1 MHDYR
6 PIENLDRSLRC
17 FLRIAQLGSVSKAA
31 EDLGQSQSS
40 LSKQLSAL
48 EQSLGQALFIRTGR
62 GVSVNDAGQLLLQA
76 IEPAY
81 SRIDTA
87 VHAVRQDQG
96 VNQGTVRLATVH
108 TLSYYFMSDVAA
120 AFMSAHPGVNLSLLG
135 RSSPEVVA
143 LVESGKADIG
153 FVYDSAVDCGG
164 LSSHTLFDD
173 QMCRISAQQDK
184 APNADLSKQPLRLV
198 GFPPHY
204 ALRRMI
210 HSSGLSPE
218 FVAEAETIDAMLR
231 LVASGLGDCI
241 LPSRIPDNLLQE
253 HKLYK
258 YPIEQPIL
266 QRRVVA
272 ILRAD
277 RDPLT
282 LTSRLL
288 DCALRIAQG
297 LPETSRQ

>member
-1 MHDYR
+1 MRDSHPTDH
-6 PIENLDRSLRC
+6 LDRSLRS
-17 FLRIAQLGSVSKAA
+17 FLRIAQVGSVSKAA
-31 EDLGQSQSS
+31 EDLGLSQSS

-48 EQSLGQALFIRTGR
+48 EQSLGQTLFIRTGR
-62 GVSVNDAGQLLLQA
+62 GVSLNDAGELLRQA

-81 SRIDTA
+81 SRIDSA
-87 VHAVRQDQG
+87 IHAVRQEHG
-96 VNQGTVRLATVH
+96 IHSGTVRLATVH

-120 AFMSAHPGVNLSLLG
+120 AFMSTHPGVNLSLLG

-143 LVESGKADIG
+143 LVESGKADVG

-164 LSSHTLFDD
+164 LISHSLFDD
-173 QMCRISAQQDK
+173 HMCRISARHEAVPSTDLRHQD
-184 APNADLSKQPLRLV
+184 LRLI

-210 HSSGLSPE
+210 HSSGLHPE
-218 FVAEAETIDAMLR
+218 FVAEVETIDAMLR

-241 LPSRIPDNLLQE
+241 LPSRIPDTLLHE
-253 HKLYK
+253 HQLHK
-258 YPIEQPIL
+258 YPIELPSL

-277 RDPLT
+277 RDPQA

-288 DCALRIAQG
+288 ECALRIAQ
-297 LPETSRQ
+297 SV

>member
-1 MHDYR
+1 MHDSR
-6 PIENLDRSLRC
+6 PTDHLDRSLRC

-31 EDLGQSQSS
+31 DDLGQSQSS
-40 LSKQLSAL
+40 LSKQLSSL
-48 EQSLGQALFIRTGR
+48 EQSLGQTLFTRTGR
-62 GVSVNDAGQLLLQA
+62 GVSLNDAGELLRQA

-81 SRIDTA
+81 SRIDSA
-87 VHAVRQDQG
+87 IHAVRQEHG
-96 VNQGTVRLATVH
+96 VNSGTVRLATVH

-143 LVESGKADIG
+143 LVESGKADVG

-164 LSSHTLFDD
+164 LISHTLFDD
-173 QMCRISAQQDK
+173 QMCRISGK
-184 APNADLSKQPLRLV
+184 LEPFPSADLSHQALRLI

-210 HSSGLSPE
+210 HSSGLHPE
-218 FVAEAETIDAMLR
+218 FVAEVETIDAMLR

-241 LPSRIPDNLLQE
+241 LPSRIPDNLLHE
-253 HKLYK
+253 HNLHK
-258 YPIEQPIL
+258 YPIEQPAL

-277 RDPLT
+277 RDPQA

-288 DCALRIAQG
+288 ECALRTAQS
-297 LPETSRQ
+297 L

>member
-1 MHDYR
+1 MQDNR
-6 PIENLDRSLRC
+6 PSDHLDRSLRC

-31 EDLGQSQSS
+31 DDLGQSQSS

-48 EQSLGQALFIRTGR
+48 EQSLGQPLFIRTGR
-62 GVSVNDAGQLLLQA
+62 GVILNDAGELLRQA

-81 SRIDTA
+81 RRIDMA
-87 VHAVRQDQG
+87 IHAVRQDHG
-96 VNQGTVRLATVH
+96 VSQGTVRLATVH

-143 LVESGKADIG
+143 LVESGKADVG

-164 LSSHTLFDD
+164 LISHTLFDD
-173 QMCRISAQQDK
+173 HMCLISARKDS
-184 APNADLSKQPLRLV
+184 APSVDLGSRQVRLV

-218 FVAEAETIDAMLR
+218 FVAEVETIDAMLR

-241 LPSRIPDNLLQE
+241 LPSRIPDSLLHE
-253 HKLYK
+253 HNLYK
-258 YPIEQPIL
+258 YPISQPTL

-272 ILRAD
+272 IQRAD
-277 RDPLT
+277 RDPQALT
-282 LTSRLL
+282 ARLL
-288 DCALRIAQG
+288 ECALRIAQSLQLKNG
-297 LPETSRQ
+297 Q